1 MHKLR
6 TFAHDQLGATSTP
19 RLALCA
25 SSTDKSTCGRI
36 CLQVGFK
43 NARKSQPA
51 AAEKAADEL
60 ARRALTLG
68 YSSVV
73 VKLKGSGS
81 NKQVAVQ
88 SLHAAGLRIKTLM
101 DVTGIPYNGCR
112 APKRRRV

>member
-1 MHKLR
+1 M
-6 TFAHDQLGATSTP
+6 
-19 RLALCA
+19 
-25 SSTDKSTCGRI
+25 
-36 CLQVGFK
+36 QVGFK